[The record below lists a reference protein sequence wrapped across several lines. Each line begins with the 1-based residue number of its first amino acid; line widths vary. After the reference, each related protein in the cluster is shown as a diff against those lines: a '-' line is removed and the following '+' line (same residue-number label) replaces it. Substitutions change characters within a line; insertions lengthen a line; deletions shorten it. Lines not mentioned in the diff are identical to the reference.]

1 MRRRKVYLSWAN
13 SILRDAG
20 QDIKDIGEIQ
30 QGKVLCQLIDHL
42 DFNARLVRQQQLNGC
57 DKPEDY
63 IESAIDHMRKN
74 GVKVSFS
81 IQDLLD
87 KDVKSMLDALWLI
100 ILNFCIHPIERGIF
114 QRSVGVGKKYVL
126 EWCQRELAADFDP
139 KNTLAYNLCT
149 GDWFIKLL
157 QKFTGISHLSHEDK
171 TDQVKTLLEA
181 ADEKLSI
188 EQGII
193 NPSEVVDG
201 TIDEHTLMI
210 YISLLQRKVGG
221 NEHVENGDH
230 DPDTSE
236 QGLIKSSGLHYIPN
250 GGANNDDQLSVTNND
265 DQLSTTSGSAVSG
278 YSHGDYKQ
286 RYSDRRSP
294 SCERSTT
301 SGYSCISGLTDSD
314 QREIGSDRLKDSF
327 DRKQRKISPGS
338 PGVQRPRSHRIIM
351 AEIKGKLDAEQRKK
365 EREEAERQ
373 RKEEEERR
381 RKARLEMS
389 MSHDMGGT
397 PGNRSSSDEERRI
410 GEGSSSVGGSSL
422 GEQPQL
428 IGANPQLFPGM
439 SGVPIFVM
447 PSQGPQAMLLL
458 QALQQ
463 ARQEANFHGTEK
475 YASSEQTLPKLNALL
490 DLDTVDEYSPIIATN
505 GGESLEY
512 IKESPAKGKESPR
525 RESPK
530 RESPRRE
537 SPRRESPKRES
548 PRRESPRRESPK
560 RESPR
565 RESPRRESPRRESP
579 RRESPRRESPGRIS
593 PGRDSPR
600 RAGSPEFRPNKR
612 GILEVVHDPLELKE
626 EINDLSTTGREAEQR
641 RFPRVDLTEPVKAII
656 ERDRNSPRDRSR
668 SKSPR
673 ERRSLT
679 PGTSDN
685 EEMTDRSQEDETIPK
700 SILRN
705 KLSSPERASRRDKT
719 IPGGTFEKLRSD
731 HSPSL
736 GRRSSPDRSHRE
748 LSSGERSSAYPQS
761 DGEEGSDRRD
771 SSPGTNTNNSD
782 PNKRLVRVLN
792 RELELLRL
800 KMDVLER
807 ANMSEDTDL
816 ENLESVTTKL
826 SEKVKETLNKATS
839 SPKRRQS
846 PESLRGRKS
855 PDYERGRMFLKKGI
869 DSPPRSSSDNR
880 PSRRH
885 PSPDQTL
892 ESPRSHS
899 VGDKIYEDQDGQ
911 MNFSPITRGKPI
923 SLGYTS
929 PIRNVSEEIW
939 GVDLSDLDSSFDPDR
954 MRKWKK
960 LASMDNVTDREVVQ
974 LKQGLASAVSEIDIL
989 QAKLNNAN
997 AEIKAKMSKTSDIL
1011 NDCRSHLAKS
1021 QAENME
1027 LRTQL
1032 EKERTRN
1039 DTLENRI
1046 RDTDGSLNAAKS
1058 ANDDLEAELDQ
1069 TRSLLKG
1076 ASKKDIPTLK
1086 SLVEERDRLLE
1097 VLASTQ
1103 KENTRLVQCVEQNKK
1118 RIWKGQTTV
1127 NDLRGILDEAIKER
1141 RQLYDE
1147 IKRLQTEG
1155 QLSQVSGII
1164 GKYME
1169 KGLYDMEERQR
1180 HFNGYVTRSRSN
1192 SDISQ
1197 PSVSELQEEQDQRP
1211 VSPNPLRRST
1221 SPANVIKQSKTK
1233 RSVSP
1238 KLYTDSVERVKK
1250 SHVHVPVNVTDG
1262 PNKTSFFNVSGVST
1276 SVDDDIDDE
1285 YNYEDISVPSNFRE
1299 IYPHR
1304 KSRSYRNNF
1313 SLSMESDGRRSPS
1326 DFEDME
1332 VQKLMAEQ
1340 QPVRRL
1346 DFDKDLDDSYLTR
1359 APKKDFHHR
1368 RSRSP
1373 GLSRSPGAMDISELR
1388 DQRQPIRRQLYYNS
1402 PNQNTEGDGSNKI
1415 YLAKH
1420 DGREL
1425 IESIIESPVDNRFRS
1440 VSPRDTT
1447 PPARRSRLDIDINN
1461 SNKIFIEALNSAVQQ
1476 ENGKRYFDDFD
1487 IISPKSPM
1495 DTRNT
1500 ILSSSLGQEKERQ
1513 RSQSPGLKSILKST
1527 KGEQNLSIKEGFP
1540 HYSRSS
1546 YSRSVSPV
1554 RSPRSRSPKSPRSR
1568 SPVNSGIGKPL
1579 FGSGTAKRSGII
1591 RNPSDLFSEDSL
1603 SSQGRFMPP
1612 STQYR
1617 HNPLHILFMD
1627 PKLTN
1632 EQQYKSELTDICVT
1646 SGSDTDQ
1653 D

>member
-1 MRRRKVYLSWAN
+1 MSVLQVYLSWAN
-13 SILRDAG
+13 SVLRDAG
-20 QDIKDIGEIQ
+20 QEMKDIGEIQ
-30 QGKVLCQLIDHL
+30 QGVVLCQLIDNL
-42 DFNARLVRQQQLNGC
+42 DRSARLVRKQQLSGSE
-57 DKPEDY
+57 KPEEY
-63 IESAIDHMRKN
+63 IQAAIDHMRKN

-81 IQDLLD
+81 TQDLLD

-100 ILNFCIHPIERGIF
+100 ILNFCIHPIERGVF
-114 QRSVGVGKKYVL
+114 QRSVGIGKKHIL
-126 EWCQRELAADFDP
+126 EWCQQQLGADFDP
-139 KNTLAYNLCT
+139 RNTLAYNLCT

-157 QKFTGISHLSHEDK
+157 QKHTGISNTQQEDK
-171 TDQVKTLLEA
+171 TDQVKTLLEV
-181 ADEKLSI
+181 ADEKLSV

-221 NEHVENGDH
+221 NDHVENGDH
-230 DPDTSE
+230 HQDISE
-236 QGLIKSSGLHYIPN
+236 QGLIQNLELHHIPN
-250 GGANNDDQLSVTNND
+250 GNAHDDQLSA
-265 DQLSTTSGSAVSG
+265 TSGSISLTSG
-278 YSHGDYKQ
+278 YSPSDSD
-286 RYSDRRSP
+286 RRDCYSDRRSP
-294 SCERSTT
+294 SRDRSTT
-301 SGYSCISGLTDSD
+301 SGYSGTSGQSD
-314 QREIGSDRLKDSF
+314 LDRRERGSDRLKDSF
-327 DRKQRKISPGS
+327 DRKQRKVSPGS
-338 PGVQRPRSHRIIM
+338 PGLQRPRSHRVIM
-351 AEIKGKLDAEQRKK
+351 AEMKGKLEAEQRRK

-373 RKEEEERR
+373 RKEEDERR
-381 RKARLEMS
+381 RKARLEMG
-389 MSHDMGGT
+389 MSRDMGGT
-397 PGNRSSSDEERRI
+397 PGNRVSSDEERRVA
-410 GEGSSSVGGSSL
+410 EGSSL
-422 GEQPQL
+422 GGSSFAEQPQL
-428 IGANPQLFPGM
+428 ISANPQLFQGM
-439 SGVPIFVM
+439 GGVPIFVM

-463 ARQEANFHGTEK
+463 ARQEANFHDTDK
-475 YASSEQTLPKLNALL
+475 YSSSQQTLPKLHTLL
-490 DLDTVDEYSPIIATN
+490 DLDDVDEYSPIVTSN

-512 IKESPAKGKESPR
+512 VGESPAKFSGSESPR
-525 RESPK
+525 
-530 RESPRRE
+530 
-537 SPRRESPKRES
+537 
-548 PRRESPRRESPK
+548 

-579 RRESPRRESPGRIS
+579 RRESPRRESPRRESPSPRRESPRRESPRRESPRRESPRRGS
-593 PGRDSPR
+593 PGRESPR
-600 RAGSPEFRPNKR
+600 RSGSPEFRPNKR

-626 EINDLSTTGREAEQR
+626 EVTDLSTTGSEAEQR

-656 ERDRNSPRDRSR
+656 EKERKSPRDRSR

-685 EEMTDRSQEDETIPK
+685 EDMTDKSLEDETTPK

-705 KLSSPERASRRDKT
+705 KLSSPERASRHDNT
-719 IPGGTFEKLRSD
+719 IPGGTFEKLRPD
-731 HSPSL
+731 RSPSL
-736 GRRSSPDRSHRE
+736 GRRSSPDRSYRE
-748 LSSGERSSAYPQS
+748 HSSGERSPAYPLS
-761 DGEEGSDRRD
+761 DGEETSGTRD
-771 SSPGTNTNNSD
+771 NSPGRSTNNSD
-782 PNKRLVRVLN
+782 PNRRLVRVLN

-826 SEKVKETLNKATS
+826 SEKVKETLSKATS

-846 PESLRGRKS
+846 PEPHRGRKS

-869 DSPPRSSSDNR
+869 DSPPRSNSDNR
-880 PSRRH
+880 PSRRR
-885 PSPDQTL
+885 PSPDRTL
-892 ESPRSHS
+892 DSPRSHS
-899 VGDKIYEDQDGQ
+899 VGDKIHADLDGQ
-911 MNFSPITRGKPI
+911 MTFSPITRGKPI
-923 SLGYTS
+923 NLGYTS

-939 GVDLSDLDSSFDPDR
+939 GIDLSDLDSGFDPDR

-960 LASMDNVTDREVVQ
+960 LASIDNVTDREAVQ

-997 AEIKAKMSKTSDIL
+997 AEIQAKMSKTSDVL
-1011 NDCRSHLAKS
+1011 NDCRSHLGKA

-1032 EKERTRN
+1032 EKERIRN

-1046 RDTDGSLNAAKS
+1046 RDADSSLHAAKS
-1058 ANDDLEAELDQ
+1058 ANDDLEAELGQ
-1069 TRSLLKG
+1069 TRALLKG
-1076 ASKKDIPTLK
+1076 ASKKDIPTLQ
-1086 SLVEERDRLLE
+1086 SLMEERDRLLE
-1097 VLASTQ
+1097 VLATTQ
-1103 KENTRLVQCVEQNKK
+1103 KENTRLLQNADQSKK
-1118 RIWKGQTTV
+1118 RIRKGQSTV

-1169 KGLYDMEERQR
+1169 KGLYDMEERQQ
-1180 HFNGYVTRSRSN
+1180 HLNGYVTRSRSN

-1197 PSVSELQEEQDQRP
+1197 PSVSELHEEEIQRP
-1211 VSPNPLRRST
+1211 ISPSPLRRSVSPVNVSKHPKRST
-1221 SPANVIKQSKTK
+1221 SPSSK
-1233 RSVSP
+1233 
-1238 KLYTDSVERVKK
+1238 YTDSVERVKK
-1250 SHVHVPVNVTDG
+1250 SHGSLALLNVTNS
-1262 PNKTSFFNVSGVST
+1262 PSKCATFNMSGIST
-1276 SVDDDIDDE
+1276 NHSLDDDIDDE
-1285 YNYEDISVPSNFRE
+1285 YNYEDISPSVPSNFRE

-1304 KSRSYRNNF
+1304 RSRSYKNNF
-1313 SLSMESDGRRSPS
+1313 SSSMESDGRRSPS
-1326 DFEDME
+1326 DYEDME

-1340 QPVRRL
+1340 QQPIRRL

-1359 APKKDFHHR
+1359 APKKDFHHQR
-1368 RSRSP
+1368 
-1373 GLSRSPGAMDISELR
+1373 SRSPGAMDISELR
-1388 DQRQPIRRQLYYNS
+1388 DHRKPVRRQLYYNS
-1402 PNQNTEGDGSNKI
+1402 PNRNAGGDGSNKI

-1425 IESIIESPVDNRFRS
+1425 IESIIESPVDNRFRD

-1447 PPARRSRLDIDINN
+1447 PPARRSQLDVDIDN

-1487 IISPKSPM
+1487 IKSPKSPM

-1513 RSQSPGLKSILKST
+1513 RSQSPGLKGILKST
-1527 KGEQNLSIKEGFP
+1527 KGEQNMSIKEGFP
-1540 HYSRSS
+1540 QYQRSL

-1554 RSPRSRSPKSPRSR
+1554 RSPRSMSPRSR
-1568 SPVNSGIGKPL
+1568 SPRSKSPTNSGIGKPL
-1579 FGSGTAKRSGII
+1579 FSSGAPKRSGIV

-1603 SSQGRFMPP
+1603 SSPGRFMSP
-1612 STQYR
+1612 SAQY
-1617 HNPLHILFMD
+1617 HHTPLRFLLGVAKFAD
-1627 PKLTN
+1627 
-1632 EQQYKSELTDICVT
+1632 EQYVESKVTDMFVV
-1646 SGSDTDQ
+1646 SGSDSEEH
-1653 D
+1653 